1 MRPGVWRALFAFA
14 YDARLVVTEPE
25 RVYARAVLT
34 LRMRG
39 VPCNPRGTG
48 TRAYSASVK

>member
-1 MRPGVWRALFAFA
+1 V
-14 YDARLVVTEPE
+14 RLVVTEPE